1 MKSLFGA
8 VGPPGA
14 DRLARYLAEWLA
26 GSNARLQRT
35 AAQVRVANTSSD
47 IGANHGHMI
56 CVLYVRNMLLSLVVL
71 EGWREPSDWEAQ

>member
-1 MKSLFGA
+1 MGDVVKSLFGA

-35 AAQVRVANTSSD
+35 AAQVRLAHTL
-47 IGANHGHMI
+47 
-56 CVLYVRNMLLSLVVL
+56 VLGFRV
-71 EGWREPSDWEAQ
+71 